1 MLGIIYGIVSAAIFG
16 FNNASARRGVL
27 TGTALQ
33 GLAISLPLGVL
44 VFVVGATLVGEWD
57 QLSDFSGMSIF
68 LLSAAGFMH
77 FAFGR
82 YFNIR
87 SLAAVGS
94 NLSGPVQQ
102 LQHLV
107 AISLAITFLGE
118 TLSPL
123 KIIGILLILSAP
135 AYIIRNRT
143 KQKTANK
150 DADKNK
156 VKSDF
161 KPRMVEGYTCAFL
174 TAIGF
179 GSSPVLVKAGLA
191 GSNLSFLGGFISYV
205 AAMLVLSLAFFIPSQ
220 LSNLKGI
227 KKESFKWFMFSG
239 VGSSFSQM
247 FRYLALGIAPVT
259 IVQPLQSL
267 SLIFRMIFGHFLN
280 RDHEQFDRYVVFG
293 ILLSFLGVLALTI
306 SSDFL
311 LTFLNA
317 PDWLAE
323 LAKWTWP

>member
-1 MLGIIYGIVSAAIFG
+1 MLGIVYGVVAAAIFG

-44 VFVVGATLVGEWD
+44 VFVLGATLTGEWD
-57 QLSDFSGMSIF
+57 HLADLSGFSIF
-68 LLSAAGFMH
+68 LFASAGFMH

-107 AISLAITFLGE
+107 AITFAIIFLGE
-118 TLSPL
+118 SLSVM
-123 KIIGILLILSAP
+123 KIMGIFLILSAP
-135 AYIIRNRT
+135 TFILFNQAKKKAKKEALNEIE
-143 KQKTANK
+143 
-150 DADKNK
+150 DKPK
-156 VKSDF
+156 F
-161 KPRMVEGYTCAFL
+161 TPRLVEGYICALL

-179 GSSPVLVKAGLA
+179 GTSPVLVKAGLA
-191 GSNLSFLGGFISYV
+191 GSNLSFLSGFISYV
-205 AAMLVLSLAFFIPSQ
+205 AAFLILSFALLIPSQ
-220 LSNLKGI
+220 LSNLKGLN
-227 KKESFKWFMFSG
+227 KESFKWFMYSG

-247 FRYLALGIAPVT
+247 FRYLALGVAPVT

-280 RDHEQFDRYVVFG
+280 RDHEEFDRYVVIG
-293 ILLSFLGVLALTI
+293 ILLSFFGVLALTI
-306 SSDFL
+306 SSEFL
-311 LTFLNA
+311 MTHLNA
-317 PDWLAE
+317 SNWVIE
-323 LAKWTWP
+323 LAKWSWP